1 MTRIGEG
8 GLPEITIKVSRYTNH
23 EHYRKRT
30 HENDITLIKLAKEV
44 DLSIYTPACL
54 ARRTD
59 TSTFNGKNALVYGKK
74 KDNINPTSIENLNV
88 PLCLGWGKI
97 SSEDPKS
104 LEMLLEVT
112 VPVVSRR
119 TCEVAMSPHITD
131 DMICAGG
138 RRGKDACGVRR
149 IDQRFE

>member
-54 ARRTD
+54 AKSTD

-88 PLCLGWGKI
+88 QFCLGWGKI
-97 SSEDPKS
+97 SSVGPQSFKK
-104 LEMLLEVT
+104 LLEVA

-119 TCEVAMSPHITD
+119 TCEVAMFPWITD

-138 RRGKDACGVRR
+138 HRGKDACGVS
-149 IDQRFE
+149 